1 MLLIKRIFNHSLFKL
16 FLMRLDYMNFLMW
29 VGFLAKLP
37 AFIDSNNLGKPK
49 AIWKVFTI
57 RSMCLKKLEDYK
69 LILNFL
75 INILKVKLHK
85 YNFALPTKERIL
97 LIKFTW
103 LLIIKIFLASK
114 LKILIFP
121 FYLDKQFLKNW
132 R

>member
-1 MLLIKRIFNHSLFKL
+1 
-16 FLMRLDYMNFLMW
+16 
-29 VGFLAKLP
+29 
-37 AFIDSNNLGKPK
+37 
-49 AIWKVFTI
+49 
-57 RSMCLKKLEDYK
+57 MCLKKLEDYK

-121 FYLDKQFLKNW
+121 FYLDRQFLKNW